1 MTENLVN
8 HLLSKVT
15 SKEYM
20 LCIGHP
26 FLKAARDGSLDKDRL
41 ALWLSQDRIYA
52 AHAYPRFIAGLIA
65 KIPFSSHHGI
75 QSKEEK
81 RNRDLLGTLTFCLQ
95 NVVRE
100 AGFFASSAR
109 EYNLDIERWKETPAT
124 RSYTSEMSR
133 ISTWGSLEEGLVFLW
148 AMEKVRLVNS
158 CN

>member
-1 MTENLVN
+1 MSEKLVI
-8 HLLSKVT
+8 HLLSKVK
-15 SKEYM
+15 SEQYRR
-20 LCIGHP
+20 CIEHP
-26 FLKAARDGSLDKDRL
+26 FLRAARDGTLDKDQL

-75 QSKEEK
+75 LSKEEK
-81 RNRDLLGTLTFCLQ
+81 RNRGLLGILTYCLQ

-100 AGFFASSAR
+100 ADFFMDSAR

-124 RSYTSEMSR
+124 RSYTAETSR
-133 ISTWGSLEEGLVFLW
+133 VSTWGSLEEGLVFLW

-158 CN
+158 FS